1 MVKHKLFLLSLTGFI
16 GVPLIEL
23 TILMKVSQLLG
34 IGYTLG
40 LVIFTGVLGA
50 YLARWQGFVTLR
62 KIQEDVNNGRM
73 PTDELFDGVLILC
86 SGLLLLTPG
95 LITDLIG
102 FIGLVPFSRNLV
114 KLWLERKVK
123 AMLKQGKIITIQ
135 PFKFS

>member
-1 MVKHKLFLLSLTGFI
+1 MLGYLILLFI

-73 PTDELFDGVLILC
+73 PTDKLFDGALVLC

-102 FIGLVPFSRNLV
+102 FIGLIPFSRNLV
-114 KLWLERKVK
+114 KLWLKRKVK
-123 AMLKQGKIITIQ
+123 DMLSQGKIITIK
-135 PFKFS
+135 PFKFL